1 MESTTEYNLIPIGKV
16 EIKDN
21 VSSIVINKEYISC
34 LKYLSLFSHAIIIYL
49 ENIKPNNPFSQR
61 NIKIISIDERSGIVC
76 FHGSQYF
83 SSGDVVYDIKPYFP
97 CEDRVKEYSIPKY
110 DYSLPACKV
119 KNIEPKT
126 VRREEEHLL
135 TDRRVYPIGNIRK
148 IKGEFLFR
156 YLRILSCIFKNL
168 KDILI

>member
-1 MESTTEYNLIPIGKV
+1 MESTIEYNLIPIGKV

-97 CEDRVKEYSIPKY
+97 CEDRVKECSIPKY
-110 DYSLPACKV
+110 DYSLPVCKV

-148 IKGEFLFR
+148 IKGEFF
-156 YLRILSCIFKNL
+156 YSGI
-168 KDILI
+168 